1 MYPARTVFETGARVT
16 FSSDEWWGDDMLPTY
31 VSPYLG
37 IQTGHTRQYPRAWWQ
52 SENDGIRAP
61 VTERLGLEQLLA
73 GYTRNGAYQLRLEG
87 AQGAIE
93 VGKEADFV
101 VLDQDL
107 FEMDPQSIW
116 ALRPSLVVMQGQ
128 IMQGSLP
135 E

>member
-1 MYPARTVFETGARVT
+1 
-16 FSSDEWWGDDMLPTY
+16 
-31 VSPYLG
+31 
-37 IQTGHTRQYPRAWWQ
+37 
-52 SENDGIRAP
+52 
-61 VTERLGLEQLLA
+61 
-73 GYTRNGAYQLRLEG
+73 LEG

-116 ALRPSLVVMQGQ
+116 ALRPSLVVMRGQ